1 MSPSTPPRRVQP
13 QILLVDDH
21 IDVLDAW
28 ALLLEA
34 EGFEVATASSALEA
48 LRQTIAEPPDLVV
61 TDLMMP
67 VMDGLALCR
76 RLRADPRLS
85 TIPII
90 LWTAANV
97 RISEPVFDVFLNKP
111 VSIDDMLGHIERLL
125 VARTAGYG

>member
-85 TIPII
+85 AIPII